1 MPPQNLSTP
10 TSQEKSDHQQHQQF
24 LQQHQHQLIH
34 NQHMSQSLVEQ
45 AHGIHG
51 AGGGGA
57 MSEQTHGASHA
68 SLEHAH
74 SMAEHAA
81 HSMLDLSETGS
92 SLEHLAG
99 GGSGGASGGHSSGHT
114 PQSLADLAH
123 RRSDHNLDSASHRE
137 GLSGGTL
144 SNDGGGAGGSSSGG
158 GSGGGGRGSLTP
170 TLNQMS
176 QGDSRGDLPGLGGG
190 AGGATTNGTAL
201 LSRPLSGLGGVS
213 ERQSLSQ
220 PMRNLTPVGGVD
232 GRGDGG
238 RVSVG
243 LSGPGSGGGGGPSLQ
258 EHTSN
263 SGSSGGH
270 SSLNF
275 SPDSQHHHQH
285 SLPHQR
291 IPIIPKRG
299 RPPGSGSS
307 QHSLGSLQHHRGPL
321 SSSSSLHGH
330 HHHSSHHQ
338 HTNQAL
344 HMRGL
349 SDHQHHNSHHGSSI
363 SGDSSS
369 HNGRVGGLYGLDGP
383 SSGQQLNSRPGS
395 VLMSEPSDSRDLGRG
410 SHYSTSSSTGE
421 RNQSTSSSHS
431 TALIEE
437 TIAAVASNL
446 NRGSP
451 NGGIMPGPLPPN
463 SHSHHSNSLMGGL
476 GGLLPPR
483 SNSTLSGAGA
493 GGDDSL
499 ADLVGRGNSHGI
511 PMLSERASQSLSGL
525 IDDGDG
531 SHNQHHHSLHHQG
544 HPSSSASG
552 REIEKTHPCLTCL
565 KMFRSKQQLA
575 QHSLVHTG
583 IRKHICTFCDRAFKQ
598 LSHLQQHVRIHTV
611 SWTKHSIRPPSGPSL
626 SEINGNHRQPGTR
639 SRSAGQRIGLKGTSS
654 GLTTRELPRLIE
666 VFKINIFWCRYV
678 VEIRILAGYRK
689 AMPEPVLVEE
699 GKGDYQLAR

>member
-10 TSQEKSDHQQHQQF
+10 TSQEKEHPQDHHHLLQHHQIQQ
-24 LQQHQHQLIH
+24 LQQQQQ
-34 NQHMSQSLVEQ
+34 QHMSQSLVEQ
-45 AHGIHG
+45 PHSISGG
-51 AGGGGA
+51 AGGGA
-57 MSEQTHGASHA
+57 MSDQGHGSSHA
-68 SLEHAH
+68 ALEHAH

-81 HSMLDLSETGS
+81 HSMLDLSETGN

-99 GGSGGASGGHSSGHT
+99 GGAGGSAGGGGHSSGHGGGHT

-123 RRSDHNLDSASHRE
+123 RRQDQGLDSGSRRE
-137 GLSGGTL
+137 SIGL
-144 SNDGGGAGGSSSGG
+144 SNDGGGGA
-158 GSGGGGRGSLTP
+158 GSGGGGGSLTP
-170 TLNQMS
+170 TLHQMNQH
-176 QGDSRGDLPGLGGG
+176 GDGRGDLPGLASGGTSGSSNGSGGG
-190 AGGATTNGTAL
+190 GSL
-201 LSRPLSGLGGVS
+201 LSRPMSGLGGVT
-213 ERQSLSQ
+213 ERQSMSQ

-238 RVSVG
+238 RISVG
-243 LSGPGSGGGGGPSLQ
+243 LTGSGVHSLQ
-258 EHTSN
+258 DQAGNNGN
-263 SGSSGGH
+263 SGGQ

-275 SPDSQHHHQH
+275 SPDSQHHHHHHMPPQ
-285 SLPHQR
+285 QR

-307 QHSLGSLQHHRGPL
+307 QHSLAGLHLHRGHL

-330 HHHSSHHQ
+330 HHHSSHNQ
-338 HTNQAL
+338 HSNQGGL

-349 SDHQHHNSHHGSSI
+349 SDHQHHNSHHGSNL

-369 HNGRVGGLYGLDGP
+369 HNGRAGGGIYGLDS
-383 SSGQQLNSRPGS
+383 SSGHQLNSRPGS
-395 VLMSEPSDSRDLGRG
+395 VLMSEPSDSRDLGGR
-410 SHYSTSSSTGE
+410 SNYSTSSSSGE

-431 TALIEE
+431 TSLIEE

-446 NRGSP
+446 HRSSP

-463 SHSHHSNSLMGGL
+463 SHPSNSLMGGL

-483 SNSTLSGAGA
+483 SNSTLGPGGA
-493 GGDDSL
+493 GDDSL
-499 ADLVGRGNSHGI
+499 ADLVGRGHSHGI

-531 SHNQHHHSLHHQG
+531 SGHNHQSHHHSLHHQG
-544 HPSSSASG
+544 HPSSSGGGG

-598 LSHLQQHVRIHTV
+598 LSHLQQHVRIHTGERKYMCKFCDRGFKQL
-611 SWTKHSIRPPSGPSL
+611 SHLQKHISV
-626 SEINGNHRQPGTR
+626 HT
-639 SRSAGQRIGLKGTSS
+639 
-654 GLTTRELPRLIE
+654 E
-666 VFKINIFWCRYV
+666 VDQAT
-678 VEIRILAGYRK
+678 LQ
-689 AMPEPVLVEE
+689 
-699 GKGDYQLAR
+699 QLAPTKGKRGRKPKKTQTMSYAPFQSQP

>member
-10 TSQEKSDHQQHQQF
+10 TSQEKQDQQDSHHPHHHHHLLQHHQQHQF
-24 LQQHQHQLIH
+24 HHHQQQQQQQ
-34 NQHMSQSLVEQ
+34 QHMSQSLVEQ
-45 AHGIHG
+45 PHSISG
-51 AGGGGA
+51 AAGGGA
-57 MSEQTHGASHA
+57 MSDQGHGSNHA

-81 HSMLDLSETGS
+81 HSMLDLSETGN

-99 GGSGGASGGHSSGHT
+99 GGGGGGGHSSAHSGGHT
-114 PQSLADLAH
+114 PQSLAELAH
-123 RRSDHNLDSASHRE
+123 RRPDQGGLDSGPRRE
-137 GLSGGTL
+137 GIGLSG
-144 SNDGGGAGGSSSGG
+144 DGGAGSG
-158 GSGGGGRGSLTP
+158 GSLTP
-170 TLNQMS
+170 TLHQMN
-176 QGDSRGDLPGLGGG
+176 QGDGRGDLSGLGTAGSASSSNGGG
-190 AGGATTNGTAL
+190 AHSL
-201 LSRPLSGLGGVS
+201 LSRPMSGLGGVT
-213 ERQSLSQ
+213 ERQSMSQ

-243 LSGPGSGGGGGPSLQ
+243 LA
-258 EHTSN
+258 
-263 SGSSGGH
+263 GSSGGGH
-270 SSLNF
+270 SLQDQAGNNGNSGGQSTSLNF
-275 SPDSQHHHQH
+275 SPDSQHHHHQPMP
-285 SLPHQR
+285 PHQR

-307 QHSLGSLQHHRGPL
+307 QHSLGGLHLHRGPL
-321 SSSSSLHGH
+321 SSSSSSLHAH
-330 HHHSSHHQ
+330 HHHTSHHQ

-349 SDHQHHNSHHGSSI
+349 SDHQHHNSHHSSSI
-363 SGDSSS
+363 SADSSNHNGRAGGGGIYGLDSSS
-369 HNGRVGGLYGLDGP
+369 GH
-383 SSGQQLNSRPGS
+383 QLNSRPGS
-395 VLMSEPSDSRDLGRG
+395 VLMSEPSDSREMGGR
-410 SHYSTSSSTGE
+410 SIYSTSSSTGE

-431 TALIEE
+431 TSLIEE

-446 NRGSP
+446 HRSSP

-463 SHSHHSNSLMGGL
+463 SHPHVSSANSLMGGL

-483 SNSTLSGAGA
+483 SNSTLGPGG

-499 ADLVGRGNSHGI
+499 ADLVGRGHSHGI

-531 SHNQHHHSLHHQG
+531 SGGHNHQSHHHSLHHQG
-544 HPSSSASG
+544 HPSSSGGAG

-598 LSHLQQHVRIHTV
+598 LSHLQQHVRIHTGKT
-611 SWTKHSIRPPSGPSL
+611 SPLHNSPSPLFFRVVFCAAFLFFFFFTSL
-626 SEINGNHRQPGTR
+626 
-639 SRSAGQRIGLKGTSS
+639 
-654 GLTTRELPRLIE
+654 
-666 VFKINIFWCRYV
+666 
-678 VEIRILAGYRK
+678 K
-689 AMPEPVLVEE
+689 AS
-699 GKGDYQLAR
+699 YQFSKLFV